1 MPRELACKKCRAI
14 TYGKIC
20 SVCKSTE
27 LSPDWS
33 GIILVFQPSNSKIA
47 GSVEYHCCSQI
58 CAESRIGVESSY
70 FPKNEAHTFEFSS

>member
-1 MPRELACKKCRAI
+1 MPKELACKKCKAI

-20 SVCKSTE
+20 SVCKSTD

-47 GSVEYHCCSQI
+47 AILNITVPHKYAQKV
-58 CAESRIGVESSY
+58 A
-70 FPKNEAHTFEFSS
+70 